1 MLDESNGLADIVH
14 AAILED
20 PELGKD
26 ARLSVDI
33 KDPTNDGAIPL
44 IPAGSRLDLKKPHC
58 SADQLHK
65 YYARAAAEAVESKQ
79 VLHVRLRPFGSNLA
93 MPLRKKDVNMFND
106 KRWYH
111 QFQSCLSFLLGHR

>member
-1 MLDESNGLADIVH
+1 MLDESYGLADIVH

-26 ARLSVDI
+26 VRLSVDI

-93 MPLRKKDVNMFND
+93 MPLRKKDLNMFND
-106 KRWYH
+106 KRWCRK
-111 QFQSCLSFLLGHR
+111 FQSCLS